1 MRVRAAVV
9 ALALSTVAA
18 QAQIA
23 GSALLNNSSIGG
35 GQYSNTISITNSG
48 TTTIGTFWFAWIP
61 GLDFLPSLPTNITSP
76 AGWTASVNHTAGY
89 SIEWTAS
96 SPASYLAAGGNL
108 SGFGFRSADSASVL
122 SNLTPVYTRPYQT
135 TESFFY
141 SGGPLV
147 GSSLDFVVTVV
158 PAPSSVGVLALA
170 GLPMLRRRRS

>member
-1 MRVRAAVV
+1 MRVRVV
-9 ALALSTVAA
+9 VVTLALPAAAA
-18 QAQIA
+18 QAQLA
-23 GSALLNNSSIGG
+23 GSALLNNAPMGG

-48 TTTIGTFWFAWIP
+48 STTIGTFWFAWIP

-89 SIEWTAS
+89 SIEWTAT
-96 SPASYLAAGGNL
+96 SPASYLAAGGDL

-141 SGGPLV
+141 SDGPLV

-158 PAPSSVGVLALA
+158 PAPGSLSLLALSGA
-170 GLPMLRRRRS
+170 TLARRRR